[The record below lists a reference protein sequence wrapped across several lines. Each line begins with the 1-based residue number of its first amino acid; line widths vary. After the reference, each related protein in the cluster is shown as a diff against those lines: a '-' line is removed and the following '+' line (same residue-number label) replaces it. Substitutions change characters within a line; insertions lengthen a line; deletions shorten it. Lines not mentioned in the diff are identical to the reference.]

1 MTDAAQTS
9 SDVFRTTSSSEFP
22 VGQRGEPGRED
33 VLGVGISVVN
43 MDRAICA
50 IQEWIDR
57 GDRRYVCVTSVHGV
71 MESQSSGELRR
82 IHNAAG
88 MVTPDG
94 MPLAWML
101 KLAGHNGT
109 DRVCGPALMP
119 AVFAASQTRGDRHF
133 LYGATEATL
142 ERLQAGLLARA
153 PRACI
158 VGCHA
163 PPFRP
168 LTEAEDAA
176 VVDRINACAPDVVW
190 VGLST
195 PKQEYWMASHRDRLT
210 APVLIGVGAAFDIN
224 AGRSRR
230 APKLLQRSG
239 FEWLYR
245 VAKEPRRLWW
255 RYLWNNPR
263 FVALVALQKA
273 GLYHHQSNNPHIL

>member
-1 MTDAAQTS
+1 MTDAVQTS
-9 SDVFRTTSSSEFP
+9 PGEFHVAQP
-22 VGQRGEPGRED
+22 PDRALGWRGEPGREN
-33 VLGVGISVVN
+33 VLGIGISVVN
-43 MDRAICA
+43 MERAVRAIHD
-50 IQEWIDR
+50 WIDR
-57 GDRRYVCVTSVHGV
+57 GERRYVCVTSVHGV
-71 MESQSSGELRR
+71 MESQSCGELRR

-101 KLAGHNGT
+101 KLAGHT
-109 DRVCGPALMP
+109 ASDRVCGPELMP
-119 AVFAASQTRGDRHF
+119 AVFSASQARGDRHF
-133 LYGATEATL
+133 LYGATESTL
-142 ERLQAGLLARA
+142 ERLRAGLLAQA
-153 PRACI
+153 PRARI
-158 VGCHA
+158 VGWHA

-168 LTEAEDAA
+168 LTDAEDAA
-176 VVDRINACAPDVVW
+176 IVEQINACAPDVVW

-195 PKQEYWMASHRDRLT
+195 PKQEYWMAKHRDLLN

-230 APKLLQRSG
+230 APKVLQRSG

-255 RYLWNNPR
+255 RYMWNNPR

-273 GLYHHQSNNPHIL
+273 GLYHRQSNHPHAL